1 MSFLDKLC
9 KAARHNNSWLCIGLD
24 SELSKLPAFLRER
37 HGTHAVLEFNRAI
50 IEATADL
57 VCAYK
62 PNLAFYEMLGPVGL
76 EILSQ
81 TRELIPAEIPVIGDA
96 KRGDIENTARAYA
109 KALFEYYRFDAVTV
123 NPLMGFDAVAPFLEY
138 SEKCTFLLV
147 RTSNPGARDF
157 QELNC
162 LPPHPFPS
170 PSEGRGDSR
179 GEGEEGKPLYQ
190 YVAEKAR
197 EWNTRKNVGVIVGA
211 TAPDELAT
219 VRRIVGDEMPILV
232 PGVGAQAG
240 DLAQAVKNS
249 VNFRK
254 ELAIINVSRSVI
266 FASPNEDFAHAAR
279 KAAIT
284 LRDEINRARA

>member
-1 MSFLDKLC
+1 MSFLEKLR
-9 KAARHNNSWLCIGLD
+9 AVARRNNSWLCIGLD
-24 SELSKLPAFLRER
+24 SEFPRLPSFLRER
-37 HGTHAVLEFNRAI
+37 HGPSAVLEFNRAI

-62 PNLAFYEMLGPVGL
+62 PNLAFYEMLGPLGL
-76 EILSQ
+76 EILYK
-81 TRELIPAEIPVIGDA
+81 TRELIPQEIPIIADA

-123 NPLMGFDAVAPFLEY
+123 NPLMGFDSVAPFLEY

-162 LPPHPFPS
+162 
-170 PSEGRGDSR
+170 D
-179 GEGEEGKPLYQ
+179 GKPLYQ
-190 YVAEKAR
+190 HVAEKACQ
-197 EWNTRKNVGVIVGA
+197 WNTRKNVGVVVGA
-211 TAPDELAT
+211 TAPNELAI

-232 PGVGAQAG
+232 PGIGAQAG
-240 DLAQAVKNS
+240 DLERAVKNS
-249 VNFRK
+249 VNAHK

-266 FASPNEDFAHAAR
+266 FASSGEDFAHAAR
-279 KAAIT
+279 HAALS

>member
-9 KAARHNNSWLCIGLD
+9 EAARQNNSWLCIGLD

-37 HGTHAVLEFNRAI
+37 PYAVLEFNRAI
-50 IEATADL
+50 IEATSDL

-62 PNLAFYEMLGPVGL
+62 PNVAFYEMLGPLGL
-76 EILSQ
+76 EILYK
-81 TRELIPAEIPVIGDA
+81 TRELIPQEVPVIVDA

-123 NPLMGFDAVAPFLEY
+123 NPLMGFDSVAPFLEY

-162 LPPHPFPS
+162 A
-170 PSEGRGDSR
+170 
-179 GEGEEGKPLYQ
+179 GKPLYQ
-190 YVAEKAR
+190 RLAEAAR
-197 EWNTRKNVGVIVGA
+197 EWNTRKNVGVVVGA
-211 TAPDELAT
+211 TAPQELAV
-219 VRRIVGDEMPILV
+219 VRQIIGDEMPILV
-232 PGVGAQAG
+232 PGVGTQAG
-240 DLAQAVKNS
+240 NVEKAVKSS
-249 VNFRK
+249 VNSRG

-266 FASPNEDFAHAAR
+266 FASQGEDFAQAAR

-284 LRDEINRARA
+284 LRDEINRYRV